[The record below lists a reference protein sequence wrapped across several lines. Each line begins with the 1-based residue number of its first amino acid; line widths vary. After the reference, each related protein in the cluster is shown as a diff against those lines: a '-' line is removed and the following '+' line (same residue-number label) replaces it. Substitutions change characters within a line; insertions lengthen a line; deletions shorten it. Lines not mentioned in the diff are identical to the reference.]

1 MFSPLVQTQ
10 VDCGRKRSGCGSV
23 TTINIIHAMPKRTV
37 ESKAG
42 ADEQPPSAETQL
54 PLGPTGR
61 FLITMVPGSQR
72 SLIKTLKDKAG
83 VNAASSADS
92 DDAKADV
99 VSLGGADALLFEH
112 LSVAVVSGDDADK
125 IQSLE
130 SAVADDSNP
139 IVAVEAEEYVQAIN
153 DEGFLTSA
161 GREYT
166 RGFRDGVASCAG
178 RLLGPQPEEEAVGE
192 IPVAAAFAD
201 TPQFTWGLQAT
212 RVNVSAASGVGLRV
226 AVLDTGFAL
235 GHPDFVGRQII
246 SATFVGQPVQDLHS
260 HGTHCIG
267 TALGDRMLAGGVRRY
282 GCARQGTILV
292 GKVLSNAGSG
302 ADGGILAGINWAIG
316 NGARVI
322 SMSLGA
328 PVAVGAGPSAA
339 YENAGRAALS
349 AGSLIVAAAGND
361 GLRPVNRPANSPSIM
376 AVAAVDQN
384 LRRASFSC
392 VGINPNGGEV
402 NIAGPGVGVFSSVP
416 MPTRYGFKS
425 GTSMATPHVA
435 GIAAL
440 WSQRTGARGT
450 ALWQRLIST
459 ARNIGQPVQHVGRG
473 LVQAPQ

>member
-1 MFSPLVQTQ
+1 MA
-10 VDCGRKRSGCGSV
+10 KK
-23 TTINIIHAMPKRTV
+23 TITPDT
-37 ESKAG
+37 EAG
-42 ADEQPPSAETQL
+42 DQPPVSQSQL
-54 PLGPTGR
+54 PVGPTGR
-61 FLITMVPGSQR
+61 FLITMAPGSQR
-72 SLIKTLKDKAG
+72 SLIKTLKDSAG
-83 VNAASSADS
+83 ITASSTADS
-92 DDAKADV
+92 KDSGADIA
-99 VSLGGADALLFEH
+99 SLGGADALLLEH
-112 LSVAVVSGDDADK
+112 LSIAVVSGEDAEK

-153 DEGFLTSA
+153 DEGFLTSS
-161 GREYT
+161 GQDYL
-166 RGFRDGVASCAG
+166 RGYRDGVTSAAG
-178 RLLGPQPEEEAVGE
+178 RLLGTLPEESSEE
-192 IPVAAAFAD
+192 SLIAAAFAD

-212 RVNVSAASGVGLRV
+212 RVNVSAATGSGLRV
-226 AVLDTGFAL
+226 AVLDTGFDL
-235 GHPDFVGRQII
+235 RHPDFVGRQII
-246 SATFVGQPVQDLHS
+246 SATFVGQPVQDLHG

-267 TALGDRMLAGGVRRY
+267 TALGDRMRAGGVRRY
-282 GCARQGTILV
+282 GCARQGVILV

-302 ADGGILAGINWAIG
+302 ADGGILAGINWAIR

-328 PVAVGAGPSAA
+328 PVAVGAPPSVA

-349 AGSLIVAAAGND
+349 AGSLIIAAAGN
-361 GLRPVNRPANSPSIM
+361 GGVVPVSRPANSPSIM

-392 VGINPNGGEV
+392 IGINPNGGEV
-402 NIAGPGVGVFSSVP
+402 NIAGPGVGVFSSTK
-416 MPTRYGFKS
+416 MPTRYAIFN

-459 ARNIGQPVQHVGRG
+459 ARNIGQPIQHVGRG
-473 LVQAPQ
+473 LVQSPP